1 MENIIKENEV
11 SIGMYATLHDLSKS
25 AVYDRCKRGS
35 VVWRYLFPET
45 EEYIVIEKDNYVQ
58 RKSGRKRK

>member
-1 MENIIKENEV
+1 MNEIKENEV

-45 EEYIVIEKDNYVQ
+45 KEYIVIEKDSYVM
-58 RKSGRKRK
+58 RKTGPKKK